1 LKQKINDYEVDIMTG
16 SPIRFTGLVSGMDTQ
31 QMVNQLMRAEGLRM
45 DRLNRRRQ
53 HLVWRQEA
61 LRGTMTHLNEW
72 RTANTQLGSPM
83 IPLGETTWDAV
94 KTTIERIGG
103 GSTAGFGV
111 RADNTAALGT
121 TNVSVHQIAQRDL
134 ARGSGQWLGTGH
146 PSSAPYMPL
155 NTATTRIYDFMGGTA
170 GGAFASF
177 TQDGDITIDGN
188 TIPVYRGS
196 ITING
201 RNVAINSHDTIDQF
215 MNRVNNTAGIN
226 ARMSFNTLSGNFEL
240 ESTEMGRN
248 ALVRT
253 GDGTRQPGYV
263 TGVGN
268 GLDDFGFL
276 THIGLNH
283 LRTIDTTQPS
293 AHPGYVDTTRFA
305 AGNRAQD
312 ALLYIDGVSVT
323 RNTNNFTI
331 EGLTFNLTNALI
343 ASPGTPANFTIT
355 NERNIEDTMQTI
367 RDFVRAYNEL
377 IRHLNNL
384 HTTPRPRH
392 GNRLFFEPL
401 TDEQREAMSDREIE
415 RWEEQARTGLV
426 HRDSTL
432 RSIHADMRR
441 WMTEPVRLPDGSTIS
456 LHEIG
461 ITTGYGTGSERLI
474 GMLQIDETRLT
485 QFLENDPER
494 VRLLFQQNSTLPSTT
509 NAERNSRMGQVG
521 IAHRLNHLIENA
533 TGLDGSLRGRV
544 GLEGGSDDG
553 LNPMSQHIRQY
564 DQRIAQMQTWL
575 QRRENHFFAM
585 FARMEQAMAQSHAQL
600 DALFSFAGM

>member
-1 LKQKINDYEVDIMTG
+1 
-16 SPIRFTGLVSGMDTQ
+16 MDTQ
-31 QMVNQLMRAEGLRM
+31 QMVNQLMRAESMRM

-53 HLVWRQEA
+53 HLVWRQEG
-61 LRGTMTHLNEW
+61 LRGAMTHMNEW
-72 RTANTQLGSPM
+72 RTANTALGSPM
-83 IPLGETTWDAV
+83 LPLGETTWNAIN
-94 KTTIERIGG
+94 TTIERIGTG
-103 GSTAGFGV
+103 GTNGFSV

-134 ARGSGQWLGTGH
+134 ARGTGGPGTGQWLGTGH
-146 PSSAPYMPL
+146 PSNAPYPPL
-155 NTATTRIYDFMGGTA
+155 NTATTRIYDFLGGTA
-170 GGAFASF
+170 GGAFSGF
-177 TQDGDITIDGN
+177 VHEGDITIDGN
-188 TIPVYRGS
+188 DIPIFRGN

-201 RNVAINSHDTIDQF
+201 RNVAISSTDTIDHF
-215 MNRVNNTAGIN
+215 MNRVNNTQGIN

-253 GDGTRQPGYV
+253 GDGTRQPSYV
-263 TGVGN
+263 TGAGN
-268 GLDDFGFL
+268 GLDAFGFL
-276 THIGLNH
+276 DHIGLNN
-283 LRTIDTTQPS
+283 LRTIDTT
-293 AHPGYVDTTRFA
+293 PGLPINNPGTPDARFA
-305 AGNRAQD
+305 TGNTAQD
-312 ALLYIDGVSVT
+312 ALLYINGVSVT

-343 ASPGTPANFTIT
+343 ASPSDPANFTVT

-367 RDFVRAYNEL
+367 RDFVRAYNDL
-377 IRHLNNL
+377 IRHINNL
-384 HTTPRPRH
+384 HSTPRPRH

-401 TDEQREAMSDREIE
+401 TDEQREAMSEREIE
-415 RWEEQARTGLV
+415 RWEEQARTGLL
-426 HRDSTL
+426 HRDDSL
-432 RSIHADMRR
+432 RRIQADMRR
-441 WMTEPVRLPDGSTIS
+441 WIMEPVRLPDGSTIS

-474 GMLQIDETRLT
+474 GMLQIDEARLT
-485 QFLENDPER
+485 QALEDDPER
-494 VRLLFQQNSTLPSTT
+494 VRLLFQQTSDMPSGN
-509 NAERNSRMGQVG
+509 NAERNRRMGQVG
-521 IAHRLNHLIENA
+521 IAHRLNHIVENA
-533 TGLDGSLRGRV
+533 TGLDGSLRNRV

-553 LNPMSQHIRQY
+553 LNPMSLHIRQY